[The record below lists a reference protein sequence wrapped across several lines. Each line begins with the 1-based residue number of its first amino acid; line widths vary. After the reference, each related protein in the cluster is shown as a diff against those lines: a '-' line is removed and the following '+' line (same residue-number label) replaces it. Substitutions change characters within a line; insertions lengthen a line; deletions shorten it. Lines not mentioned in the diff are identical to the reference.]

1 MAVEPSVQHESVS
14 CPYVNDQ
21 SHCFVCP
28 TPHSL
33 ESTVPQ
39 PVVHKEKCGGGG
51 GEVKEVSSC
60 FNPSVFLPRSHP
72 LLSGH
77 DSSMTH
83 ACTLG
88 L

>member
-28 TPHSL
+28 TPHSP
-33 ESTVPQ
+33 ESMVPQ

-51 GEVKEVSSC
+51 EREKKCPHASIHLFSNLDLILCYLV
-60 FNPSVFLPRSHP
+60 
-72 LLSGH
+72 
-77 DSSMTH
+77 MT
-83 ACTLG
+83 AL
-88 L
+88 